1 MPPLCQGLTL
11 FARYKKLAAAAE
23 MRYDTLMKYVM
34 TLMLMLALLLP
45 CQAGQRE
52 DALLGGL
59 LGLGARAL
67 EQQAARAEPAA
78 AAAPSA
84 AQAARQAASVAAPG
98 SLSLMVKSSVRPVVD
113 ELIAEYKEQYKEEG
127 RVYTRELAD
136 VFVERVMHSPRV
148 QEALGAVILV
158 GGCVVGYLTLV
169 TLIMLLLL
177 LHLKRANARLMAEV
191 KKLARR

>member
-67 EQQAARAEPAA
+67 EQQAAKAEP